1 MNSGQVVD
9 GNDADQH
16 GRQFD
21 QVPFLALRSCKLGLA
36 STKVAAAVGDQLYA
50 LAGAR
55 RHVLHL
61 DSRVALAELLC
72 PFVVERGGNA
82 RSRPDQNH
90 GFLSKS
96 ERVTQPDHEN
106 QRKPYQQNDESTG
119 SFLRGYWCSELRFGL
134 HRGASQPVRPLTSY

>member
-9 GNDADQH
+9 RNDADQPD
-16 GRQFD
+16 RQFD
-21 QVPFLALRSCKLGLA
+21 QVPFLALRSRKLGLA
-36 STKVAAAVGDQLYA
+36 STKVAAAMGDQIYA

-96 ERVTQPDHEN
+96 KRVTQPGHEN
-106 QRKPYQQNDESTG
+106 QHKPYQQNDGSTG
-119 SFLRGYWCSELRFGL
+119 SLLRGYWCSELCFGL
-134 HRGASQPVRPLTSY
+134 HCGASRPVPPAL